1 MSNVLFIKANNRAIE
16 QSVSVK
22 MYHAFLES
30 FKASHPEDQ
39 ITELDL
45 FAENLPYYDGTAI
58 NGMFKAAQGL
68 ESTPE
73 EKAAAANVSKYLD
86 QFLAADKIVLA
97 FPLWNMTVPAVLHT
111 YIDYLNQAGKTFKYT
126 PQGVVGL
133 VTGKKVVILNA
144 RGGNY
149 SEGPMAAAEMAVN
162 FVMGNLRQWG
172 VQDIETLIIEGH
184 NQFPDEA
191 EMIVQNGLEL
201 VKKAAAGF

>member
-1 MSNVLFIKANNRAIE
+1 MSNVLFVKANNRAIE

-22 MYHAFLES
+22 MYHEFLES
-30 FKASHPEDQ
+30 FKAAHPEDQ

-45 FAENLPYYDGTAI
+45 FAENLPYYDSTAI
-58 NGMFKAAQGL
+58 NGMFKAAKGF
-68 ESTPE
+68 EATPE
-73 EKAAAANVSKYLD
+73 EQAAAANVTKYID
-86 QFLAADKIVLA
+86 QFLAADKIVFA

-111 YIDYLNQAGKTFKYT
+111 YIDYLNQAGRTFKYT
-126 PQGVVGL
+126 PEGVVGL
-133 VTGKKVVILNA
+133 VTGKKVIILNA

-184 NQFPDEA
+184 NQLPHEA
-191 EMIVQNGLEL
+191 DTIISKGLEL
-201 VKKAAAGF
+201 VKKAAASF

>member
-22 MYHAFLES
+22 MYHEFLES

-58 NGMFKAAQGL
+58 NGMFKAGKGL
-68 ESTPE
+68 EATPE
-73 EKAAAANVSKYLD
+73 EQAAAANVSKYLE

-111 YIDYLNQAGKTFKYT
+111 YIDYLNQAGKTFNIHRKGGRSRDRQKSRHPECSRRQLFRRSYGCSRDGCQLRDGQSSSMGRAGYRNPHHRR
-126 PQGVVGL
+126 PQPV
-133 VTGKKVVILNA
+133 
-144 RGGNY
+144 
-149 SEGPMAAAEMAVN
+149 P
-162 FVMGNLRQWG
+162 
-172 VQDIETLIIEGH
+172 
-184 NQFPDEA
+184 
-191 EMIVQNGLEL
+191 
-201 VKKAAAGF
+201 

>member
-22 MYHAFLES
+22 MYYEFLES
-30 FKASHPEDQ
+30 FKDTHPESQ

-45 FAENLPYYDGTAI
+45 FAENLPYYDNTAI
-58 NGMFKAAQGL
+58 NGMFKAAKGI
-68 ESTPE
+68 EATPE
-73 EKAAAANVSKYLD
+73 EQAAAANVNKYID
-86 QFLAADKIVLA
+86 QFLAADKIVFA

-111 YIDYLNQAGKTFKYT
+111 YFDYLNQAGITFKYT
-126 PQGVVGL
+126 PEGPVGL
-133 VTGKKVVILNA
+133 LTGKKVVILNA

-149 SEGPMAAAEMAVN
+149 SEGPRAAAEMAVN
-162 FVMGNLRQWG
+162 FVLVNLRLWG

-184 NQFPDEA
+184 NQLPGEA
-191 EMIVQNGLEL
+191 EMIISNGLEL